1 MATLSSLNCLFLLPC
16 FLAASFANENDLL
29 ITTKSGR
36 VKGKMLPVL
45 DGEVRAFLGIPYG
58 KPPVG
63 NLRFR
68 PPQPADPWQGVKDAT
83 NYANSCF
90 QLPDIQFPGRSRR
103 GTTTIC
109 IKHSLHELNKVKLN

>member
-1 MATLSSLNCLFLLPC
+1 MATFSSLSCFFLLHC
-16 FLAASFANENDLL
+16 FLAASFASENDLL
-29 ITTKSGR
+29 ISTKSGQLQ
-36 VKGKMLPVL
+36 GKLLPVL

-83 NYANSCF
+83 NYANSCI
-90 QLPDIQFPGRSRR
+90 QLPDAQFPGRILD
-103 GTTTIC
+103 GNV
-109 IKHSLHELNKVKLN
+109 HEA